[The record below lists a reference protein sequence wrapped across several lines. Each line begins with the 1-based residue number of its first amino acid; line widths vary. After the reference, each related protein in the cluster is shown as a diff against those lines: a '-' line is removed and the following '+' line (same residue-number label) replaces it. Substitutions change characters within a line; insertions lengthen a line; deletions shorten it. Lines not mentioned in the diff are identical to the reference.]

1 MARLHA
7 TFAVLPFSLVLGGSP
22 LAHTARVPVVSGPPM
37 TASARPARRIKPKKA
52 KRQPIVPKRKPSV
65 VVKRR
70 TRWLAQIIQAEAGD
84 QSFNTKLA
92 VGDVVLNR
100 VRSGIFPASVRAV
113 ILQPSQFQPVA
124 TGTFFSAIP
133 TPTDWRVARFAL
145 QGWNI
150 VPKALYFF
158 NPSLYA
164 GGWMNGLRDCV
175 GHGQMLF
182 CAAPTSTE

>member
-1 MARLHA
+1 MVRLRP
-7 TFAVLPFSLVLGGSP
+7 TLAVLPFSLILAGSP
-22 LAHTARVPVVSGPPM
+22 LAHTAQAPSLSGPPVV
-37 TASARPARRIKPKKA
+37 AARRPKPKKA
-52 KRQPIVPKRKPSV
+52 KRQPVVAKRHPSA

-70 TRWLAQIIQAEAGD
+70 TRWLARIIQAEAGD

-100 VRSGIFPASVRAV
+100 VRSGVFPASVRGV
-113 ILQPSQFQPVA
+113 ILESNQFQPVA

-164 GGWMNGLRDCV
+164 GGWMNGLTACV

-182 CAAPTSTE
+182 CAGPASTE